1 MNINLISPNDNGH
14 TYNVRFKEELIVP
27 ANSKVYL
34 NHTSLSREG
43 NIVFFEN
50 QELSLHH
57 NQTDILPQVT
67 LNPNGSTKNI
77 GLNEAPVIIPAGS
90 YSYEALFTL
99 ISGELDKMLK
109 PNNLVFPTGEVFR
122 ELYRAVGI
130 ADIEKRLKN
139 QQNDQNDELD
149 FAIGLMKAQ
158 SLNHSDDAYD
168 DINSVDKTRQNFA
181 IHPTHNRNA
190 GTTDGVDTNLAYIKT
205 NGNNVDAGG
214 NKIFDNYALSE
225 QKLWFGN
232 YDDATP
238 FESAGVAVFES
249 RKTITEMLAG
259 NSSIQFGL
267 YGEDVADG
275 TFGSNGNW
283 SEGTPNDSASRTSGG
298 SNLAPNGSSHNPK
311 NLPNISVTQSHNLAM
326 WFNVSIDCRGATPF
340 LIIRKAQSSSTDRNS
355 TYNTWKASNKP
366 IAQMRQAKKTRLT
379 EANGFEADD
388 KVTLGLQLFFKHVD
402 NTGGGS
408 SVTDAVFVR
417 VIDMNKIVDV
427 KLPIPSDAVIYS
439 DQILRGFTPLFMVT
453 KLAPLATDDNSVS
466 DAVRLRR
473 IKSQTPFNIMVGAD
487 TQNDGFERITLN
499 SLNPDGSMN
508 DATHP
513 SSILKR
519 YRITATEELANYFNI
534 PQSTDPVLDS
544 HTLFPNTGDVLNSDL
559 FHAEGINIDWKN
571 ESYSIYLK
579 GLPIKN
585 YKNNDKTRSGGFS
598 KAILSNVPVPFQG
611 ASTPSGYSLS
621 DKNLITAV
629 YEPNYQTTSNLY
641 NQETTINQIGVEI
654 RHMRNDRPANELK
667 KSNVS
672 FTIVPPD
679 DYKENINSVENKV

>member
-1 MNINLISPNDNGH
+1 MNINLISPNNNGH
-14 TYNVRFKEELIVP
+14 TFNVRFKEELIVP

-50 QELSLHH
+50 QEIVISH

-77 GLNEAPVIIPAGS
+77 GLNLANIIIPAGS

-99 ISGELDKMLK
+99 ISGEINTMLTK
-109 PNNLVFPTGEVFR
+109 GNVLQPEGEVFR
-122 ELYRAVGI
+122 ELYRSVGI

-139 QQNDQNDELD
+139 QQNDNNDEID
-149 FAIGLMKAQ
+149 FAIGLVKAQ
-158 SLNHSDDAYD
+158 NLNHSDDAYD
-168 DINSVDKTRQNFA
+168 DIDSTDQTRQNFA
-181 IHPTHNRNA
+181 IHPTHSRNA
-190 GTTDGVDTNLAYIKT
+190 GTTDGTDTNLAYIKT

-214 NKIFDNYALSE
+214 NKIFDNYALSN

-238 FESAGVAVFES
+238 FESAGVAVFET
-249 RKTITEMLAG
+249 RKTLTEMLAG
-259 NSSIQFGL
+259 NSSVQFGL

-283 SEGTPNDSASRTSGG
+283 SEGTPNDSASRTSG
-298 SNLAPNGSSHNPK
+298 STNLAPNGSSFNPK
-311 NLPNISVTQSHNLAM
+311 NLPNVSVSQSHNLAM

-340 LIIRKAQSSSTDRNS
+340 LIIRKAQSSSTDRQS

-366 IAQMRQAKKTRLT
+366 IAQMRQAKKIRLT
-379 EANGFEADD
+379 SANGFEAEDR
-388 KVTLGLQLFFKHVD
+388 VNLGLQLYFKHID
-402 NTGGGS
+402 NTGGGTS
-408 SVTDAVFVR
+408 TTDAVYVR

-427 KLPIPSDAVIYS
+427 KLPIPSDAVIFT
-439 DQILRGFTPLFMVT
+439 DAVLRGFSPLFMVS
-453 KLAPLATDDNSVS
+453 KLAPLATDEGSVS
-466 DAVRLRR
+466 DAIRLRR
-473 IKSQTPFNIMVGAD
+473 IKSQLPFNLMVGAD
-487 TQNDGFERITLN
+487 TQNDGFERITFN
-499 SLNPDGSMN
+499 TLNPQGVMADTSL
-508 DATHP
+508 P

-519 YRITATEELANYFNI
+519 YRITGTEEIANYFNI
-534 PQSTDPVLDS
+534 PQSTDAVLPS

-585 YKNNDKTRSGGFS
+585 YKNNDKSRSGGFS

-641 NQETTINQIGVEI
+641 NQQTTINQIGVEI

-679 DYKENINSVENKV
+679 DYKENINSVNNLL

>member
-1 MNINLISPNDNGH
+1 MNINLISPNNNGH

-27 ANSKVYL
+27 ANSKIYL

-43 NIVFFEN
+43 NIVFFEP
-50 QELSLHH
+50 QEITFFH

-67 LNPNGSTKNI
+67 LNDNGSTRNI
-77 GLNEAPVIIPAGS
+77 GLNGAPIIIPAGS

-99 ISGELDKMLK
+99 ISGEINTMLK
-109 PNNLVFPTGEVFR
+109 SGNIVHPQGEVFR
-122 ELYRAVGI
+122 SLYRSVGI

-139 QQNDQNDELD
+139 QQNNNNDELD
-149 FAIGLMKAQ
+149 FAIGLVKAQ
-158 SLNHSDDAYD
+158 TLNHSDDAFD
-168 DINSVDKTRQNFA
+168 DVESLDTTRQFFGINA
-181 IHPTHNRNA
+181 VHSRNA
-190 GTTDGVDTNLAYIKT
+190 SQTDGTDTNLGYVKSSA
-205 NGNNVDAGG
+205 NALDAGG
-214 NKIFDNYALSE
+214 NKIFDSYALS
-225 QKLWFGN
+225 QDKIWFGN

-249 RKTITEMLAG
+249 RRTITEMLAT
-259 NSSIQFGL
+259 SSSVQFGL
-267 YGEDVADG
+267 YGEDVALG

-283 SEGTPNDSASRTSGG
+283 SEATPNDSGSRTSG
-298 SNLAPNGSSHNPK
+298 NTALAPNGTSHNPK
-311 NLPNISVTQSHNLAM
+311 NLPNIGVSQSHNLAM

-340 LIIRKAQSSSTDRNS
+340 LSIRKAQSSSTDRTS
-355 TYNTWKASNKP
+355 TYNTWKP
-366 IAQMRQAKKTRLT
+366 IAQMKLAKKIRLT
-379 EANGFEADD
+379 DANGFEAED
-388 KVTLGLQLFFKHVD
+388 KVRLGLQLYFKHID
-402 NTGGGS
+402 INGGGTS
-408 SVTDAVFVR
+408 TTDAVYVR

-427 KLPIPSDAVIYS
+427 KLPIPSDAVIFT
-439 DQILRGFTPLFMVT
+439 DPVLNGFSPLFMVT
-453 KLAPLATDDNSVS
+453 KLAPLATDDTSVS
-466 DAVRLRR
+466 GGIRVRR
-473 IKSQTPFNIMVGAD
+473 IKSQLPFNIMVGAD
-487 TQNDGFERITLN
+487 TQNDGFERITYNTLK
-499 SLNPDGSMN
+499 PDGTMN

-519 YRITATEELANYFNI
+519 YRITGTEEIANYFNL
-534 PQSTDPVLDS
+534 PQSADPVLSS

-585 YKNNDKTRSGGFS
+585 YKNNDKSRSGGFS

-611 ASTPSGYSLS
+611 SSTPSGYSLS

-641 NQETTINQIGVEI
+641 NQQTTINQIGVEI

-679 DYKENINSVENKV
+679 DYKENINSVDNLL